1 MREYSMCTRVC
12 SRVHV
17 YIRARVCVWRGLVA
31 ARLPASALGCAAR
44 QDVEPSATQPGD
56 HPRVQPALSPF
67 SSSSLLIPHHTGYF
81 SLLFLLLLLLHLRYR
96 VFEKR
101 CARANTL
108 IRSLSL
114 SVSRALSAELAVT
127 SSFFLRPSSPD
138 ISRSAKG
145 VEPPHLPR
153 RENILQGPSYPPA
166 QGSPLLQ
173 LLLRTHGKH
182 FCR

>member
-1 MREYSMCTRVC
+1 MCTRVC
-12 SRVHV
+12 RVYTCIYARACVCGEVWWLLGCLPRLSGALPARTLNPARLNLGIIRGYNQPSLPSPPHPPPHRLLLATLPPPPPPPPPSLPCLREKM
-17 YIRARVCVWRGLVA
+17 RAR
-31 ARLPASALGCAAR
+31 
-44 QDVEPSATQPGD
+44 EYTY
-56 HPRVQPALSPF
+56 
-67 SSSSLLIPHHTGYF
+67 T
-81 SLLFLLLLLLHLRYR
+81 
-96 VFEKR
+96 
-101 CARANTL
+101 
-108 IRSLSL
+108 RSLSL

>member
-67 SSSSLLIPHHTGYF
+67 SSSSPTTQAT
-81 SLLFLLLLLLHLRYR
+81 SRYSSSSSSSSSTFATVSSR
-96 VFEKR
+96 KD
-101 CARANTL
+101 ARARIHLYTF
-108 IRSLSL
+108 SLSL
-114 SVSRALSAELAVT
+114 CLS
-127 SSFFLRPSSPD
+127 SSLRRVGRYLFLFS
-138 ISRSAKG
+138 
-145 VEPPHLPR
+145 
-153 RENILQGPSYPPA
+153 
-166 QGSPLLQ
+166 SPLLP
-173 LLLRTHGKH
+173 RYFEEREGGRAAPPAPPREHSPGAVVPTCTGISSPPTAPSHA
-182 FCR
+182 R

>member
-108 IRSLSL
+108 IYVLSLSL
-114 SVSRALSAELAVT
+114 SLELSPPSWPLPLP
-127 SSFFLRPSSPD
+127 FFF
-138 ISRSAKG
+138 A
-145 VEPPHLPR
+145 PPPPIFRGAR
-153 RENILQGPSYPPA
+153 RG
-166 QGSPLLQ
+166 
-173 LLLRTHGKH
+173 
-182 FCR
+182 